1 MERDEV
7 PASKFFGRLFLVII
21 PSVAYLYIYQNF
33 KVDLADCYRNTSC
46 EDATCCQDYKKTWG
60 GGD

>member
-1 MERDEV
+1 MERDGV
-7 PASKFFGRLFLVII
+7 PFSKFFVFLFVISI
-21 PSVAYLYIYQNF
+21 PCVAYLFLYQNF
-33 KVDLADCYRNTSC
+33 KVNLTECYRNTSC